1 MPYPGSLTVLC
12 PRFQIL
18 FFSNP
23 LLQIPGYG
31 RLWFSLLVS
40 GLGGQIT
47 MLALPLTAVVLLQAT
62 PSQMGMLTA
71 MELLPFVLFSLPGG
85 VFLDR
90 RRKFPVYIAGELLM
104 GACLLLIPLAWWM
117 GLLSMPLMYL
127 VAFCLGCVY
136 TVAGSAAQIVL
147 IQLVG
152 RDQLVRA
159 HAQNALASSLAEVT
173 GPGLAGALIRV
184 LGAPLA
190 IVADACLLVGSV
202 VLLRGIRIEEPVP
215 GVSTRSFRAELFEG
229 LHFVRTHR
237 VLVELAAMLGSWQF
251 FAQMAISVQIVYAVR
266 ELGLSEHSTAMAY
279 IAMGIGSIAAGA
291 CGPLLSR
298 RLGVGRSLL
307 LGLTLTSVSWL
318 GALALRAWVDA
329 VLLFGGMLLCFSLG
343 ATLMFINMISL
354 RQSSAPQPMLGRM
367 NSTMRWLALIPSAP
381 GALIGGWVAEHWGLS
396 YSLGMAGGG
405 CMLVALVF
413 SARPVL
419 RNILV
424 LPQSPPTDLVQFAS
438 TQDMPTQHRDQ
449 QVKI

>member
-1 MPYPGSLTVLC
+1 
-12 PRFQIL
+12 
-18 FFSNP
+18 
-23 LLQIPGYG
+23 
-31 RLWFSLLVS
+31 
-40 GLGGQIT
+40 
-47 MLALPLTAVVLLQAT
+47 
-62 PSQMGMLTA
+62 
-71 MELLPFVLFSLPGG
+71 LFSLPGG

-159 HAQNALASSLAEVT
+159 HSQNALASSLAEVT

-237 VLVELAAMLGSWQF
+237 VLVELAALLGSWQF

-266 ELGLSEHSTAMAY
+266 ELGLSEDSTAMTY
-279 IAMGIGSIAAGA
+279 IAMGVGSIAAGA
-291 CGPLLSR
+291 GGPGLSR
-298 RLGVGRSLL
+298 RWGVGRSLL
-307 LGLTLTSVSWL
+307 LGMGLTSVSWL
-318 GALALRAWVDA
+318 GGARAA
-329 VLLFGGMLLCFSLG
+329 RMGRC
-343 ATLMFINMISL
+343 
-354 RQSSAPQPMLGRM
+354 SAF
-367 NSTMRWLALIPSAP
+367 
-381 GALIGGWVAEHWGLS
+381 V
-396 YSLGMAGGG
+396 
-405 CMLVALVF
+405 
-413 SARPVL
+413 
-419 RNILV
+419 
-424 LPQSPPTDLVQFAS
+424 
-438 TQDMPTQHRDQ
+438 
-449 QVKI
+449 

>member
-1 MPYPGSLTVLC
+1 M
-12 PRFQIL
+12 
-18 FFSNP
+18 
-23 LLQIPGYG
+23 QIPGYR
-31 RLWFSLLVS
+31 RLWLSLLVS

-47 MLALPLTAVVLLQAT
+47 MLALPLTAVVLLHAS
-62 PSQMGMLTA
+62 PSQMGVLTA
-71 MELLPFVLFSLPGG
+71 MELLPFVLLSLPGG

-90 RRKFPVYIAGELLM
+90 RRKLPVYIAGELLT
-104 GACLLLIPLAWWM
+104 GGFLLLIPLAWWM
-117 GLLSMPLMYL
+117 GFLSMPLMYA

-147 IQLVG
+147 TQLVG
-152 RDQLVRA
+152 RDQLVKA
-159 HAQNALASSLAEVT
+159 NAQNALASSLAEVT
-173 GPGLAGALIRV
+173 GPGLAGALIRI

-190 IVADACLLVGSV
+190 IVADACLLLGSV
-202 VLLRGIRIEEPVP
+202 LLLRGIRIDEPMP
-215 GVSTRSFRAELFEG
+215 RFTARSFRAELLEG

-237 VLVELAAMLGSWQF
+237 VLVELAALLGSWQF

-279 IAMGIGSIAAGA
+279 IAMGVGSIAAGTG
-291 CGPLLSR
+291 GPLLSR
-298 RLGVGRSLL
+298 RWGVGRSLL
-307 LGLTLTSVSWL
+307 LGLALTSLSWL

-329 VLLFGGMLLCFSLG
+329 VLLFGAMLLCFSLG

-354 RQSSAPQPMLGRM
+354 RQSSTPQPMLGRM

-405 CMLVALVF
+405 CLLVALVF
-413 SARPVL
+413 SARPLL

-424 LPQSPPTDLVQFAS
+424 LPQSPPTDLVPFAS
-438 TQDMPTQHRDQ
+438 TQNMPTPNRER
-449 QVKI
+449 